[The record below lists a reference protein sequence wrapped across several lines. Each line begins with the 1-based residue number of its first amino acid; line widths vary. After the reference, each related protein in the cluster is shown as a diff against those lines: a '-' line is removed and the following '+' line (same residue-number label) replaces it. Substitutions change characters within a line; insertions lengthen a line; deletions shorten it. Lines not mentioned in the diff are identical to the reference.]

1 MRVSESTFRQLEG
14 NAHDVSE
21 TRDGEDLRQWSWL
34 EIEIGINTF
43 RQSTIPQKQF
53 IIIIIIITI
62 IIIIIIIICLKFC

>member
-14 NAHDVSE
+14 NARDVSE

-43 RQSTIPQKQF
+43 RQSTVPQKQF
-53 IIIIIIITI
+53 IVIIIITVI

>member
-21 TRDGEDLRQWSWL
+21 TRDGEDLRQWYWL

-53 IIIIIIITI
+53 IIIIIITFI